1 MGDVT
6 KNKESHVGERSA
18 SPPEINSYL
27 FPPNNALDQVL
38 KSREYVQKDTFFS
51 KFAEIDEGL
60 SKIKAGPIIVNDSL
74 IAKIPIN
81 EHVTSEEVK
90 EVARVSQV
98 LEEVNYA
105 ASHAA
110 TSETQTIQAPWQQ
123 GSWKKLNK
131 ADLSSKPVRN
141 SSTIKSVLSTKRVFE
156 ELSHPNGLP
165 SKKRAVSVEINSSKL
180 AEANAQSR
188 PTQ

>member
-38 KSREYVQKDTFFS
+38 KSRESVQKGTFFS
-51 KFAEIDEGL
+51 KLAEIDEGL
-60 SKIKAGPIIVNDSL
+60 SKLKAGPIIVNDSF

-90 EVARVSQV
+90 EAARVSQV

-110 TSETQTIQAPWQQ
+110 TSELRLFRLH
-123 GSWKKLNK
+123 GNK
-131 ADLSSKPVRN
+131 
-141 SSTIKSVLSTKRVFE
+141 
-156 ELSHPNGLP
+156 GLG
-165 SKKRAVSVEINSSKL
+165 KN
-180 AEANAQSR
+180 
-188 PTQ
+188 

>member
-27 FPPNNALDQVL
+27 FPPTNALDQVL

-110 TSETQTIQAPWQQ
+110 TSETQTIPAPQQQ
-123 GSWKKLNK
+123 GFGKRLNK
-131 ADLSSKPVRN
+131 AN
-141 SSTIKSVLSTKRVFE
+141 
-156 ELSHPNGLP
+156 LP
-165 SKKRAVSVEINSSKL
+165 SKQQADQKF
-180 AEANAQSR
+180 
-188 PTQ
+188 